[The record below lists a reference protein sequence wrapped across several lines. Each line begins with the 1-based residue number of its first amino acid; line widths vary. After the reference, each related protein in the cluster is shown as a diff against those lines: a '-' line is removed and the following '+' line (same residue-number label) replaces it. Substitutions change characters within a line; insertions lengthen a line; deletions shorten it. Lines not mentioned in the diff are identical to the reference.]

1 MNEPW
6 PDVLGVSVIFIITA
20 MFMMGLENTNIFS
33 VLMVTGV
40 LVISGILAITT
51 WLRGNVETWNSGK
64 LLPEGIPGV
73 S

>member
-1 MNEPW
+1 
-6 PDVLGVSVIFIITA
+6 
-20 MFMMGLENTNIFS
+20 MMGLENTNIFS